1 LHQIKD
7 FYIAEFQKIYIYYP
21 ILQTKVKRI
30 LSIFMLLTLLFLPV
44 VSAMPVASA
53 ATCDTTITSFTVSGN
68 AAKVGFHAVIKGAV
82 DKVTFT
88 VYSGTTKV
96 LTTSAYCPHC
106 RLDGICNCSGVLKPG
121 TYTVT
126 ATAITGTCKTSVT
139 KTLVVT
145 TTRVYLK

>member
-1 LHQIKD
+1 MLKPHGESNI
-7 FYIAEFQKIYIYYP
+7 
-21 ILQTKVKRI
+21 KRI
-30 LSIFMLLTLLFLPV
+30 LSIFMLLTLLFMPV
-44 VSAMPVASA
+44 VSAE
-53 ATCDTTITSFTVSGN
+53 TCNTTITSFTVSGN

>member
-1 LHQIKD
+1 M
-7 FYIAEFQKIYIYYP
+7 
-21 ILQTKVKRI
+21 KRI
-30 LSIFMLLTLLFLPV
+30 LSIFLLITILFIPMV
-44 VSAMPVASA
+44 SA
-53 ATCDTTITSFTVSGN
+53 ATCDTTIVSFKVSGH
-68 AAKVGFHAVIKGAV
+68 APKVGFNAIIKGPV

-106 RLDGICNCSGVLKPG
+106 RNDGICNCSGTLQPG

-126 ATAITGTCKTSVT
+126 ATAITGTCTTSMT

-145 TTRVYLK
+145 TTKAYLI

>member
-1 LHQIKD
+1 M
-7 FYIAEFQKIYIYYP
+7 
-21 ILQTKVKRI
+21 KRM

-53 ATCDTTITSFTVSGN
+53 ATCSTTITSFTVSGN
-68 AAKVGFHAVIKGAV
+68 ANRVGFHAVVNGPV
-82 DKVTFT
+82 DKVIFN

-106 RLDGICNCSGVLKPG
+106 RLDGICNRSGVLKPG
-121 TYTVT
+121 TYKVT
-126 ATAITGTCKTSVT
+126 ATAITGTCKTFIT

-145 TTRVYLK
+145 TTRAYLK